1 MQFCSNSF
9 VLIVCTLSAQSLCWD
24 TEHML
29 YLYPWPPTW
38 YGLDISVLIC
48 KHTLHFQQMI
58 ANLRNIIGQHHHLFT
73 THH

>member
-1 MQFCSNSF
+1 
-9 VLIVCTLSAQSLCWD
+9 
-24 TEHML
+24 ML